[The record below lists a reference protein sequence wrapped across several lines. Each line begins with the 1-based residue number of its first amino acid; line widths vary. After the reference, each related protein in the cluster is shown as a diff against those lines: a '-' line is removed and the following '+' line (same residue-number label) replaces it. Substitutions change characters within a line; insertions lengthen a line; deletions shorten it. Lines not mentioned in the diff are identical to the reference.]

1 MKIKHRIVCG
11 LLHLRSELSWY
22 FSTRLN
28 TDWMLHSNFISNW
41 TDWLHAMQSFYST
54 AVFYCNSLFYSKYW
68 GWDISTSPSGYGG
81 DCPEGVPVEFGLLS
95 ILAAFGAAFGILYMA
110 LTIKLGGRRKR
121 QATGLSDSMSSC
133 DAQAGSISGYYGC
146 HLNNFVF
153 GGEDGTYW
161 QQAADLLWHGECWA
175 QFLQSDSIETQH
187 RKLKQ

>member
-1 MKIKHRIVCG
+1 MG
-11 LLHLRSELSWY
+11 
-22 FSTRLN
+22 
-28 TDWMLHSNFISNW
+28 
-41 TDWLHAMQSFYST
+41 DWLSDQRCKYISPHCST
-54 AVFYCNSLFYSKYW
+54 QRCTLIKLGLTALLFSALCSNSLFYWKYR

-121 QATGLSDSMSSC
+121 QAGSDLHSESC
-133 DAQAGSISGYYGC
+133 DAQAGSIAGYYGC

-175 QFLQSDSIETQH
+175 KLFRLASVPHCPPVSIQTHH